1 MVKLELSTAS
11 DRINLSGLETDG
23 VGYQALAGAT
33 GLGLPQL
40 SVQWLEGAGD
50 GAAYRGRRVLPRDI
64 DLPMDIVGR
73 DRGHL
78 SDLITR
84 LARVLAT
91 ENGLTL
97 TCIDSAGGRWS
108 TPVAW
113 TGGGEIDPS
122 SGDRDAQTTITLR
135 SSTPYFLAE
144 APQTVRIG
152 GATASPFLSQLTAMP
167 LAASQAIGSVELTN
181 DGDTLAYP
189 VFQVY
194 GPGDNFKA
202 IGPNGET
209 LHYTGAITS
218 TGSIT
223 IDMGTGVVRDGSGAN
238 VYRYLATAPR
248 FWSVP
253 PGTSTISVSLLNT
266 TTASRIVVS
275 WRPRKWVV
283 I

>member
-1 MVKLELSTAS
+1 MKLELSSPS
-11 DRINLSGLETDG
+11 DRLDLAGFETDG
-23 VGYQALAGAT
+23 VGFQALAGIT

-64 DLPMDIVGR
+64 DIPLDIVGR
-73 DRGHL
+73 NRAHL
-78 SDLITR
+78 AELVTR
-84 LARVLAT
+84 LARVLAD
-91 ENGLTL
+91 ECTL
-97 TCIDSAGGRWS
+97 TYIDDAGVRWS
-108 TPVAW
+108 TPVRW
-113 TGGGEIDPS
+113 IGGGSIDP
-122 SGDRDAQTTITLR
+122 GAGNRDVQTVITLR
-135 SSTPYFLAE
+135 APSPYFLADS
-144 APQTVRIG
+144 AQTVTIG
-152 GATASPFLSQLTAMP
+152 GTTAAPFLSAMSSMP
-167 LAASQAIGSVELTN
+167 LSSSQAIGSAELTN
-181 DGDTLAYP
+181 DGDVAAYP

-202 IGPNGET
+202 IGPGGET
-209 LHYTGAITS
+209 LWYTGSITS

-223 IDMGTGVVRDGSGAN
+223 VDMGTGVVRDGSGAN
-238 VYRYLATAPR
+238 VYRYLSTAPR
-248 FWSVP
+248 FWSIP

>member
-1 MVKLELSTAS
+1 MRLELSSAS
-11 DRINLSGLETDG
+11 DRLSLDGFETDG
-23 VGYQALAGAT
+23 VGFQALAGAT
-33 GLGLPQL
+33 GLGLPPL

-64 DLPMDIVGR
+64 DVPLDIVGR
-73 DRGHL
+73 NRAHL
-78 SDLITR
+78 SELVTR
-84 LARVLAT
+84 LARVLAD
-91 ENGLTL
+91 ESALTL
-97 TCIDSAGGRWS
+97 TYVDSAGARWS

-113 TGGGEIDPS
+113 IGGGEMDAG
-122 SGDRDAQTTITLR
+122 SGERDVQTVITLR
-135 SSTPYFLAE
+135 APTPYFLADS
-144 APQTVRIG
+144 AQTVPIG
-152 GATASPFLSQLTAMP
+152 GGTAAPFLSSMSSLP
-167 LAASQAIGSVELTN
+167 LAPSQAIGSIQLTN
-181 DGDTLAYP
+181 DGDVDAFP
-189 VFQVY
+189 VFQVF

-209 LHYTGAITS
+209 LHYTGSITS

-223 IDMGTGVVRDGSGAN
+223 VDMGTGIVRDGSGAN
-238 VYRYLATAPR
+238 VYRYLSTAPR

-266 TTASRIVVS
+266 TAASRIVVS